1 MANTLQVD
9 IVTPDRSLFSGRA
22 DMVTLPG
29 SLGQMGIL
37 PGHAPLLST
46 LDIGEIILHIGNGS
60 QFVAVSGGVVEVR
73 PDKVTILADTAETP
87 EDIDA
92 ARAQD
97 ALARAEQLLA
107 TMQRRLE
114 RGGSNQA
121 MTRDVGLPLARALWN
136 FGRRDFGGAVTLLR
150 PLRSVAQRFGGSHA
164 QRDLVDLTLLEA
176 ARRDGQAA
184 LLRALAHERLS
195 VKPESPQARR
205 YLDAAADLRGAA

>member
-9 IVTPDRSLFSGRA
+9 IVTPDRSLFSGRV

-46 LDIGEIILHIGNGS
+46 LDIGEIILHIGNAS
-60 QFVAVSGGVVEVR
+60 QFVAVGGGVVEVR

-92 ARAQD
+92 ARAQE

-107 TMQRRLE
+107 TNPPPHERPLVEAAVRRSSL
-114 RGGSNQA
+114 R
-121 MTRDVGLPLARALWN
+121 VKVARRHQ
-136 FGRRDFGGAVTLLR
+136 GRRAT
-150 PLRSVAQRFGGSHA
+150 
-164 QRDLVDLTLLEA
+164 EA
-176 ARRDGQAA
+176 PHFD
-184 LLRALAHERLS
+184 S
-195 VKPESPQARR
+195 K
-205 YLDAAADLRGAA
+205 

>member
-9 IVTPDRSLFSGRA
+9 IVTPDRSLFSGRV

-46 LDIGEIILHIGNGS
+46 LDIGEIILHMGNDS

-92 ARAQD
+92 ARA
-97 ALARAEQLLA
+97 AGCAHPCRTAAGHEPTAARAPCH
-107 TMQRRLE
+107 
-114 RGGSNQA
+114 RG
-121 MTRDVGLPLARALWN
+121 
-136 FGRRDFGGAVTLLR
+136 
-150 PLRSVAQRFGGSHA
+150 
-164 QRDLVDLTLLEA
+164 
-176 ARRDGQAA
+176 
-184 LLRALAHERLS
+184 
-195 VKPESPQARR
+195 
-205 YLDAAADLRGAA
+205 RGAAQQPAAQGGQAPPGPAFHRGASLRDQSRVLRRG